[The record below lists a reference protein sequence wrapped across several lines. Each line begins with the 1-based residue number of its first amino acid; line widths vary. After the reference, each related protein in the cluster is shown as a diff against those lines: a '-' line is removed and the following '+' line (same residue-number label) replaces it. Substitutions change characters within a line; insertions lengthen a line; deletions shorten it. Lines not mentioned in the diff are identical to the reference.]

1 MLKHN
6 ARIDGIRPE
15 TLFGIFIAERV
26 FAKLGHEFTVTS
38 VTDSRHGRA
47 SLHFV
52 GFAFDIRSR
61 DIPSAER
68 ESVRL
73 ALQKALGPT
82 FDVVLESD
90 HFHVEFQPKTGLN
103 L

>member
-6 ARIDGIRPE
+6 ARIDGIRE
-15 TLFGIFIAERV
+15 Q
-26 FAKLGHEFTVTS
+26 
-38 VTDSRHGRA
+38 
-47 SLHFV
+47 
-52 GFAFDIRSR
+52 
-61 DIPSAER
+61 R